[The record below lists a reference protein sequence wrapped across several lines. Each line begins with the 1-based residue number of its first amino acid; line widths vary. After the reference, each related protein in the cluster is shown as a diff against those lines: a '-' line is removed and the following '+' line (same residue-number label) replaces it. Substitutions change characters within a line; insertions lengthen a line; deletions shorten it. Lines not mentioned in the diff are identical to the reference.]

1 MDTRPCLRPSMLGVS
16 KYLASAQPPSPRK
29 PLPASYCI
37 LDPCV
42 LTLTCCMRVCRV
54 LHFSRFLSP
63 PTLGQTVFFSQN
75 SQAILLPYHW
85 FLKHWFLAR
94 FNPTFQVRMCA
105 PHALLSHGSHSRH
118 LGGPCA
124 LSFRRDPLPRS
135 LIYVT
140 ETDVLQHQTM
150 CKTSSHTF
158 GIVEPS
164 LNPASLAVV
173 LEWCPYIQSE
183 SVLSVLPQCTLLF
196 PVDPEQLRPRV
207 GLPLSCTSASIT
219 SENRPPPCNRSDRK
233 RVPLH
238 LAACYDDK
246 QACA

>member
-1 MDTRPCLRPSMLGVS
+1 MLTHKHVRCFQHM
-16 KYLASAQPPSPRK
+16 LPSAQPPSPRK
-29 PLPASYCI
+29 PLPAIAS
-37 LDPCV
+37 LTLCV
-42 LTLTCCMRVCRV
+42 FTLTCCMRVCRV
-54 LHFSRFLSP
+54 LHFSRFLP
-63 PTLGQTVFFSQN
+63 PQSLGQTDFFSQN
-75 SQAILLPYHW
+75 SPAILLSYHW
-85 FLKHWFLAR
+85 YLKHWFLAR
-94 FNPTFQVRMCA
+94 FTPTFEVRMCA

-124 LSFRRDPLPRS
+124 LPFRRDPLPRS
-135 LIYVT
+135 LICVT
-140 ETDVLQHQTM
+140 ETDVLQPQTM
-150 CKTSSHTF
+150 CKSSSHTF

-183 SVLSVLPQCTLLF
+183 SVLSVLLQMHPSSFLYIPNNYAFSSRSL
-196 PVDPEQLRPRV
+196 
-207 GLPLSCTSASIT
+207 LPLSCTSASIT
-219 SENRPPPCNRSDRK
+219 GENRPPSSCNRSDRK